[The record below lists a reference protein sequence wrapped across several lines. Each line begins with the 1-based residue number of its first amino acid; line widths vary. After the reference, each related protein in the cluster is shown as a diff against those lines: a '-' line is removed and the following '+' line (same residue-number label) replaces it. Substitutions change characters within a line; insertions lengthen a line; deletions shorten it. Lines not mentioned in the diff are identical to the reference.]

1 MKQEAIMDIRQEMVP
16 MQVLGE
22 AAPELILDQG
32 LRVPKRELAAEAVFV
47 YAVKRRQA
55 CLFYLNFYSA
65 RRQGEE
71 SLAEYLNSL
80 QSFFPLRDKASK
92 EFFIVHVNQILY
104 VCETPALERGIGQP
118 LDLHLFG
125 GSALRVFTF
134 EPRLAWRSR
143 PLDLLNDAERFATFA
158 LSPVERIHVNKSH
171 IERVEVI

>member
-1 MKQEAIMDIRQEMVP
+1 MKPEAIMDIRQEIVP

-22 AAPELILDQG
+22 AAPELALERD

-47 YAVKRRQA
+47 YAAQQRQA

-104 VCETPALERGIGQP
+104 VHETPALERGIGQA

-125 GSALRVFTF
+125 GTALRVFTF

-143 PLDLLNDAERFATFA
+143 PLDLLNDVERFATFA
-158 LSPVERIHVNKSH
+158 LSPTERIHVNKSH

>member
-1 MKQEAIMDIRQEMVP
+1 MDIRQEMVL
-16 MQVLGE
+16 MQ
-22 AAPELILDQG
+22 APSEVSLELNLEQD
-32 LRVPKRELAAEAVFV
+32 LRVPKRELPAEAVFM
-47 YAVKRRQA
+47 YAAKQRQA
-55 CLFYLNFYSA
+55 CLFYLNLYSA

-92 EFFIVHVNQILY
+92 DFFIVHVNQILY
-104 VCETPALERGIGQP
+104 VYETPVLERGIGQA

-125 GSALRVFTF
+125 GTTLRVFTF

-158 LSPVERIHVNKSH
+158 LSANERIHVNKSH

>member
-1 MKQEAIMDIRQEMVP
+1 MDIRQELAP
-16 MQVLGE
+16 MQVLG
-22 AAPELILDQG
+22 PVSLELNLEQD

-47 YAVKRRQA
+47 YAAKQRQA
-55 CLFYLNFYSA
+55 CLFYLNLYSP

-71 SLAEYLNSL
+71 SLSEYLNSL

-92 EFFIVHVNQILY
+92 DFFIVHVNQILY
-104 VCETPALERGIGQP
+104 VCETPVLERGIGQA

-125 GSALRVFTF
+125 GTALRVFTF

-158 LSPVERIHVNKSH
+158 LSPNERIHVNKSH